1 MSDRPRHWPAPWVF
15 AVFSLPMGVFGGVGT
30 VPIPYLLSKS
40 GVSVDEIARISS
52 IMQLPTV
59 FYFLWAP
66 LVDIKLRR
74 RTWLVLASLASAVC
88 LWIALPFIGP
98 RHLNLLTALIFA
110 GFAANMMVSATL
122 GGLMVTTLS
131 APGQAKASAWH

>member
-1 MSDRPRHWPAPWVF
+1 
-15 AVFSLPMGVFGGVGT
+15 
-30 VPIPYLLSKS
+30 
-40 GVSVDEIARISS
+40 
-52 IMQLPTV
+52 
-59 FYFLWAP
+59 
-66 LVDIKLRR
+66 
-74 RTWLVLASLASAVC
+74 VLASLASAVC

-98 RHLNLLTALIFA
+98 RHLNLLTVLIFA